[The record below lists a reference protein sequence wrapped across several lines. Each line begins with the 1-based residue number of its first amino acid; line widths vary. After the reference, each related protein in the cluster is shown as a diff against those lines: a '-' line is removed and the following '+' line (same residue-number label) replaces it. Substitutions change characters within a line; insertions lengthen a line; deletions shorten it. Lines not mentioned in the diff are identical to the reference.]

1 MSDTAETIRRSLVQ
15 QINTD
20 AGDRERLE
28 ERHGRVWDTQQLQE
42 DFEVLQFAAPLIVV
56 RQKTTC
62 QMGSMFF
69 QHQPRFYWGF
79 KPDS

>member
-1 MSDTAETIRRSLVQ
+1 MSDTTETTRRTLVQ

-20 AGDRERLE
+20 AGDRQRLE
-28 ERHGRVWDTQQLQE
+28 EKHGQVWNTQQLQA
-42 DFEVLQFAAPLIVV
+42 DFDVLQFAAPLIVV
-56 RQKTTC
+56 RHKTTG

>member
-1 MSDTAETIRRSLVQ
+1 MSDTTETTRRSLVQ

-28 ERHGRVWDTQQLQE
+28 ERHGRVWDTQELQH

-56 RQKTTC
+56 RQRTTG

-79 KPDS
+79 QPDS

>member
-1 MSDTAETIRRSLVQ
+1 MSDTTETIRRSLVQ
-15 QINTD
+15 QINST

-28 ERHGRVWDTQQLQE
+28 QQHGRVWDTQQLQE
-42 DFEVLQFAAPLIVV
+42 DFDVLQFAAPLIVV
-56 RQKTTC
+56 RQKTTG

-79 KPDS
+79 QPDS

>member
-1 MSDTAETIRRSLVQ
+1 MSDTTETTRRSLVQ

-28 ERHGRVWDTQQLQE
+28 ERHGRVWDTQELQN

-56 RQKTTC
+56 RQRTTG

-79 KPDS
+79 QPDS

>member
-1 MSDTAETIRRSLVQ
+1 MSDTTETTRRSLVQ

-28 ERHGRVWDTQQLQE
+28 ERHGRVWDTQELQY
-42 DFEVLQFAAPLIVV
+42 DFEVLQFAVPLIVV
-56 RQKTTC
+56 RQRTTG

-79 KPDS
+79 QPDS

>member
-1 MSDTAETIRRSLVQ
+1 MSDTTETIRRSMVQ
-15 QINTD
+15 EINTD

-28 ERHGRVWDTQQLQE
+28 ERHGRVWDTQELQH
-42 DFEVLQFAAPLIVV
+42 DFDVLQFAAPLVVV
-56 RQKTTC
+56 RQKATG

-79 KPDS
+79 KADS